1 MQRAAEA
8 AEPRP
13 PRGATTTR
21 MPRRELLVYLRREAG
36 GDCRQGGI
44 DFHGFRF
51 FWPDGTPVRT
61 GLSRF
66 CGAGTALLFGRRQ
79 PVPDGC
85 LLRLCCLNTTEDAP
99 LLRPAA
105 GVRARRVYL
114 VREGTRGVLHFHNG
128 LRTELVFE
136 EGVDEPA
143 VLHWVGLDGL
153 ADGGRLWLDVFALP
167 ADAGPGS
174 VKGPPVA

>member
-1 MQRAAEA
+1 
-8 AEPRP
+8 
-13 PRGATTTR
+13 
-21 MPRRELLVYLRREAG
+21 MPTRELLVYLRREAS
-36 GDCRQGGI
+36 GDCRQDGI

-66 CGAGTALLFGRRQ
+66 CAAGTALLFGRRQ
-79 PVPDGC
+79 SVPGGC
-85 LLRLCCLNTTEDAP
+85 LLRLCCVNTSEDAP
-99 LLRPAA
+99 LLRPAP

-114 VREGTRGVLHFHNG
+114 VREGIRGVLHFHNG

-136 EGVDEPA
+136 EGVDEHS

-153 ADGGRLWLDVFALP
+153 ADGGRLWLDIFALP
-167 ADAGPGS
+167 GGPTG
-174 VKGPPVA
+174 GA